1 MGLTQNALE
10 EAGIATVSIT
20 MVPYMTVATMAPR
33 MLYVR
38 FPYGN
43 PFGEPGDATLHRQ
56 ILESALHWLYQA
68 PGPNLPFRLRVAW
81 RRSKREARPG
91 FGRAHR

>member
-1 MGLTQNALE
+1 MQNALE
-10 EAGIATVSIT
+10 EAGIATVSIS
-20 MVPYMTVATMAPR
+20 MVPYMSIGVRVPR

-43 PFGEPGDATLHRQ
+43 PFGEPGDAATQRQ
-56 ILESALHWLYQA
+56 ILVSAVHWLYQA

-81 RRSKREARPG
+81 RRSKRDARREANASG
-91 FGRAHR
+91 DGL